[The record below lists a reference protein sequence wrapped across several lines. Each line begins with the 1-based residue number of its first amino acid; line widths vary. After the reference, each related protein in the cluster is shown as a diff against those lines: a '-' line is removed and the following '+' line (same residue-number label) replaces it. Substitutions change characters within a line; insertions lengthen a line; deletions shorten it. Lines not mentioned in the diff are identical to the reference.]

1 MALLSE
7 VCRQAKDEQRVT
19 AQHLAEAA
27 DRPLGTVNKFLSGS
41 VADTGIYTVGPVCR
55 VLGVSLDEYFD
66 IRPQQRAQEIAA
78 ELQELRAHAKG
89 LERELAFTREL
100 LAAQRET
107 LTVRKHFIVA
117 LFALCCVLV
126 AVLLLYVVID
136 LGTPRA
142 CIFVSSPVSA
152 AVLIVVSV
160 FSLILLAALISR
172 IFNKKPKA

>member
-1 MALLSE
+1 M
-7 VCRQAKDEQRVT
+7 
-19 AQHLAEAA
+19 
-27 DRPLGTVNKFLSGS
+27 
-41 VADTGIYTVGPVCR
+41 
-55 VLGVSLDEYFD
+55 
-66 IRPQQRAQEIAA
+66 
-78 ELQELRAHAKG
+78 
-89 LERELAFTREL
+89 ERELAFTREL